1 MGITRLADKAT
12 DLVAEETPHVL
23 SVLGQIKL
31 FIIGIPILSVLIGI
45 ATQQVFPERDAVIAK
60 FELGSFVLP
69 GDPSDPVDLAEEGP
83 MVTRIRASAKR
94 IRENYDRAL
103 LLSVRLEEESPV
115 VTVSATANGLDE
127 SKSFLLELIETEVA
141 FQNERLATFT
151 AILEERKQLLESL
164 VAESTEEKEELTE
177 AIEERAGTDLDT
189 GEWFALHNSRSRLNE
204 KIVLSKRELNDIKF
218 RQALDHYIGESEV
231 TLAPTLVAKSSWYR
245 PLLFGVIGLAVG
257 LFLVFILCIF
267 AVFRFPRG
275 GDAQSINKNTTDE
288 TNSS

>member
-60 FELGSFVLP
+60 FEFGSFVLP
-69 GDPSDPVDLAEEGP
+69 GDHSDPVDLAEEGP
-83 MVTRIRASAKR
+83 MHTRIRASAKK
-94 IRENYDRAL
+94 IRENYDGAL
-103 LLSVRLEEESPV
+103 LLLVRLEEESPV
-115 VTVSATANGLDE
+115 VTVSATANGLEE
-127 SKSFLLELIETEVA
+127 SKSFLSELIETEVA

-164 VAESTEEKEELTE
+164 VAESTKEKEELTE

-189 GEWFALHNSRSRLNE
+189 GEWFALHNSRIRLNE
-204 KIVLSKRELNDIKF
+204 QIVLSQRELNDIKF
-218 RQALDHYIGESEV
+218 RQALDYYVSESEV
-231 TLAPTLVAKSSWYR
+231 TLAPTLVARSSWYR
-245 PLLFGVIGLAVG
+245 PLLCGVIGLAVG

-267 AVFRFPRG
+267 ALFRSPRG
-275 GDAQSINKNTTDE
+275 GDAQSTEVSTTDE